1 MAALQKRKNKTQ
13 KTVNVNDNFF
23 FFLNTVGVIY
33 VT

>member
-23 FFLNTVGVIY
+23 FLNTVGVIY